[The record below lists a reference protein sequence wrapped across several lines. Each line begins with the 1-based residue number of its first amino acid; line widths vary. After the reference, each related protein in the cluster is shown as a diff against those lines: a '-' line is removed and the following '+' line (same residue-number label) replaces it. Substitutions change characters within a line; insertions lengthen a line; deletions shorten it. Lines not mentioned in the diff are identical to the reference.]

1 MTMTKELVQTLE
13 SKLNLEFG
21 YFLRCDDT
29 SAPDEIKPDMY
40 FYMWE
45 EDRLMSVL
53 NLCEEFNLNYDFGFQ
68 EWDAEIQSLYET
80 SYVSNNHM
88 NSFTYSVFV
97 KK

>member
-1 MTMTKELVQTLE
+1 MTKELVQTLE

-29 SAPDEIKPDMY
+29 SAPDEIKCDMY

-53 NLCEEFNLNYDFGFQ
+53 N
-68 EWDAEIQSLYET
+68 I
-80 SYVSNNHM
+80 
-88 NSFTYSVFV
+88 
-97 KK
+97 